1 MPGCGCCHRA
11 PDNPRLYPEYHPA
24 PGETAMRSHHGNKE
38 FWLAALRAEGPA
50 FGAAVAQADPG
61 ATVPSCP
68 EWRVA
73 GLIGHPVRLYTRA
86 AAPLRLGRPSPP
98 EERAP
103 TPPRPA
109 RP

>member
-61 ATVPSCP
+61 TTVPSCP
-68 EWRVA
+68 EGTVA
-73 GLIGHPVRLYTRA
+73 ALIGHLGPLYTWVGAPVRRGG
-86 AAPLRLGRPSPP
+86 PRPPR
-98 EERAP
+98 ELAP
-103 TPPRPA
+103 TG
-109 RP
+109 